1 MKIPPSYQP
10 HTRRT
15 LPLAFKEA
23 SSSGGWGAEGR
34 ARLTN
39 LLDPPSDTHEQHVTN
54 ERINLIF
61 DSIGRHAVT
70 IGPHNNLR
78 SPHDSRAEA
87 TRNRAHEQPST
98 VPATLNRLAKNARS
112 MMPLRHDQSTT
123 YMYKWGTPGAAQ
135 GSLSLSLS
143 TDIKREKAP
152 TSEDPSIAHAIL
164 VPWRYTGIVHFA
176 LCFVKLLMPR
186 RRWRRNQYDPRQR
199 GGSSLLSSLY
209 CRLRRHFRY
218 IITGSGFNCS
228 AFACD
233 LRESRIPVRCC
244 KDYVHIRI
252 QQRNGRKS
260 LTTVQGLKK
269 EFSYNKILKDL
280 KKEFCCNGTVVQDP
294 ELGQVISFA

>member
-1 MKIPPSYQP
+1 M
-10 HTRRT
+10 
-15 LPLAFKEA
+15 
-23 SSSGGWGAEGR
+23 
-34 ARLTN
+34 
-39 LLDPPSDTHEQHVTN
+39 
-54 ERINLIF
+54 
-61 DSIGRHAVT
+61 
-70 IGPHNNLR
+70 
-78 SPHDSRAEA
+78 
-87 TRNRAHEQPST
+87 
-98 VPATLNRLAKNARS
+98 
-112 MMPLRHDQSTT
+112 
-123 YMYKWGTPGAAQ
+123 
-135 GSLSLSLS
+135 
-143 TDIKREKAP
+143 
-152 TSEDPSIAHAIL
+152 
-164 VPWRYTGIVHFA
+164 RYTGIVHFA

-218 IITGSGFNCS
+218 IITGSGFYCS

-244 KDYVHIRI
+244 KEVTLLTICTTILVGYVSEVFLLPNCTCRWTDASCNMSSWFIPFYLFILSVDAFADANADDSGAGTKDYVHIRI

-294 ELGQVISFA
+294 ELGQVISFAAFA